1 MAGRHRRG
9 AQRGVP
15 TGRVAV
21 SMATIGL
28 GALQLGGVALA
39 APAGGGGGLDGTS
52 CTDARIKACVDLSEN
67 RAWLLDGDGN
77 VVYGPERVSHG
88 AEGQETPTGDFIIQ
102 RKERHHVSQE
112 YEGSP
117 MPYAVFFD
125 NNGRAFHGGSTDRES
140 AGCVRLGTED
150 AKRFFEHLNPNDRVQ
165 IVE

>member
-9 AQRGVP
+9 AQRGVSS
-15 TGRVAV
+15 GRIAV
-21 SMATIGL
+21 SVATIGL

-39 APAGGGGGLDGTS
+39 APAGSADGVGGTP

-77 VVYGPERVSHG
+77 VTYGPVKNSHG
-88 AEGQETPTGDFIIQ
+88 AEGYETPTGDFVIQ
-102 RKERHHVSQE
+102 RKEKDHVSQE

-125 NNGRAFHGGSTDRES
+125 NNGRAFHGGATDRES
-140 AGCVRLGTED
+140 AGCVRLGKED